1 MLSRIEVFSSTHQ
14 KILHYKVPGKKEKL
28 LQPFNKAS
36 KLNNVQHASVCVC
49 VCVCAYQKLEN
60 DLHVII
66 LNILKKIFFSSI
78 SSNFFHSYSKLSNR
92 FSFWL
97 KKMLCIRTSLLF
109 CLSLFLSM
117 FLKIMFLFFL
127 GENLFMKCIYV
138 VVC

>member
-1 MLSRIEVFSSTHQ
+1 LKFFHQLTKKYYITKFQEKKKNCFSHSTKHLNWTTFNML
-14 KILHYKVPGKKEKL
+14 
-28 LQPFNKAS
+28 
-36 KLNNVQHASVCVC
+36 VCVC
-49 VCVCAYQKLEN
+49 VGVCAYQKLEN

-66 LNILKKIFFSSI
+66 LNILKKLFFSSI

-117 FLKIMFLFFL
+117 FLKIMFLFFWVKIFL
-127 GENLFMKCIYV
+127 WNAFT
-138 VVC
+138 